1 MSEKQK
7 WWQQAENIDITHTGS
22 KVGSLFLAC
31 HRAGILRS
39 VGAVATLKVCSSPL
53 QKKAY
58 ELMGRHEEQVLIN
71 RRDVMEKK
79 VRRGGR

>member
-1 MSEKQK
+1 M
-7 WWQQAENIDITHTGS
+7 
-22 KVGSLFLAC
+22 
-31 HRAGILRS
+31 
-39 VGAVATLKVCSSPL
+39 VATLKVCPSSL

-79 VRRGGR
+79 VRGGREGPAGLRSEVAAAP